1 MIEVQIT
8 VKPHEHYYESF
19 RVEVE
24 YQDGRARTRIY
35 DETCADSVN
44 NMKMDVL
51 GLMIYQ
57 ASPEARAPME
67 VPVMDAF
74 IEHYYESTDA
84 DARVERFFAEFGR
97 LDFTDTDL
105 VPVKNIA
112 VFHHDAEGRISE
124 CSVSLNIVGEY
135 D

>member
-24 YQDGRARTRIY
+24 YQDGHAHTRLY
-35 DETCADSVN
+35 DEACPDSVN
-44 NMKMDVL
+44 NLKMDVL

-57 ASPEARAPME
+57 ASPDAREPMD

-84 DARVERFFAEFGR
+84 DARVEKFFAEFGR
-97 LDFTDTDL
+97 LDFIDEL
-105 VPVKNIA
+105 VTVKNIA
-112 VFHHDAEGRISE
+112 VYHHDAEGRIRE
-124 CSVSLNIVGEY
+124 CSISLNIVEGYE
-135 D
+135 